1 MMIPVFHLHIKN
13 VIGRAG
19 DDGTKNTE
27 IRVPLK
33 YLSNFWRTIQMTLI
47 DCEINFILTW
57 SENCILISDG
67 IDDQVPKFAITD
79 TKLYVAVVTLSTNKK

>member
-1 MMIPVFHLHIKN
+1 MMIPDFHLHIKN

-33 YLSNFWRTIQMTLI
+33 YLSNFWRTIQMPLI
-47 DCEINFILTW
+47 DFEINFILT
-57 SENCILISDG
+57 
-67 IDDQVPKFAITD
+67 
-79 TKLYVAVVTLSTNKK
+79 

>member
-1 MMIPVFHLHIKN
+1 MP
-13 VIGRAG
+13 
-19 DDGTKNTE
+19 
-27 IRVPLK
+27 
-33 YLSNFWRTIQMTLI
+33 LI
-47 DCEINFILTW
+47 DFEINFILTW